1 MIAGQFDAAA
11 HIIKLPGR
19 GGKGPTDYLPVA
31 ARIAWFRADH
41 PDGKLHVWK
50 DQIDERIAIFHA
62 QAETSD
68 GAIAQGWGS
77 ETPQDFKD
85 YIEKAS
91 TKAVGR
97 ALAALG
103 YGTLQAGDELD
114 EGARIVDTPK
124 QQPTPRAVTTPG
136 REPAPRS
143 SPQRPTR
150 SDRPAAVPS
159 AAGPPSAVT
168 PAEEARLMKR
178 LDKVDAHYNA
188 DKGGGAETWKGE
200 VDAMAAFRSYA
211 IEHGVDG
218 GPRFKEVVGRPMSDF
233 PTWDERL
240 GALQAAVGMAQATA
254 EGLPFD

>member
-1 MIAGQFDAAA
+1 MSEGKFDPAQ
-11 HIIKLPGR
+11 HLIQLPGR

-124 QQPTPRAVTTPG
+124 PQTTPRAGTTPG

-143 SPQRPTR
+143 SEHPT
-150 SDRPAAVPS
+150 DRPAAVPS
-159 AAGPPSAVT
+159 AAGPSSPDKGKRAPT
-168 PAEEARLMKR
+168 FAEARQYALDETISAKGR
-178 LDKVDAHYNA
+178 LRAATIALELAGSLDELADTYSKVMALPERA
-188 DKGGGAETWKGE
+188 GLKETYETRHK
-200 VDAMAAFRSYA
+200 AL
-211 IEHGVDG
+211 
-218 GPRFKEVVGRPMSDF
+218 KEL
-233 PTWDERL
+233 E
-240 GALQAAVGMAQATA
+240 AV
-254 EGLPFD
+254 PF

>member
-1 MIAGQFDAAA
+1 MSEGKFDPAP
-11 HIIKLPGR
+11 HLIRLPGR

-41 PDGKLHVWK
+41 PDGVIDLIAH
-50 DQIDERIAIFHA
+50 QIDERIAIFKA
-62 QAETSD
+62 TVNNAER
-68 GAIAQGWGS
+68 GYAAGWGS

-91 TKAVGR
+91 TKALGR
-97 ALAALG
+97 ALAAMG

-114 EGARIVDTPK
+114 EGARIVDAPQTR
-124 QQPTPRAVTTPG
+124 QDGTRATNTPRAEATPG

-143 SPQRPTR
+143 APQRPT
-150 SDRPAAVPS
+150 PTPS
-159 AAGPPSAVT
+159 APAETKPAGAPPS
-168 PAEEARLMKR
+168 PG
-178 LDKVDAHYNA
+178 D
-188 DKGGGAETWKGE
+188 GGATWKGE

-233 PTWDERL
+233 PTWEERL
-240 GALQAAVGMAQATA
+240 AALRAKVEARAVTR
-254 EGLPFD
+254 